1 MTRFDP
7 AKIASEYG
15 LSVDEVRNRWLTL
28 RVAYWKS
35 DFKRFAREAVRIR
48 TKEGELQPLVLNN
61 AQNILHEAGEK
72 MLEEDRWIRIA
83 GLKGRRQGYSTYT
96 AARGFW
102 RATLW
107 DRQKIYIL
115 SHEMN
120 SSNVLF
126 DMVALMQEK
135 HPFPS
140 AVGADNAKE
149 LEFRQRG
156 SSYTVA
162 TAGQKAGGRG
172 GAISFLHGC
181 LSPESYIIEPNG
193 NARKM
198 RAFKVGDLV
207 RTHTG
212 QVAPVSFI
220 SKLRKP
226 ALSVK
231 VLGVNEPLVATPE
244 HKVWTIWGMRELGSL
259 SVGDYIGYPVAQLG
273 NEKLAWRFRRDY
285 PRARG
290 GGSPAF
296 GPATVEASYEFG
308 RILGLYLAEGCI
320 VKQVNKGHM
329 SRVSFTIHEREVER
343 TLAWL
348 EPLKHLF
355 RNPPCVLT
363 RKNSKTVTVT
373 VGSRS
378 FAELMYE
385 MCGEK
390 DSKHLPDEWR
400 LNRDFTHGLVV
411 GYFAGDG
418 GGEMSLKTRI
428 VKAPSIRST
437 ISFGMRDALAS
448 LGYGWAG
455 ISRREG
461 AVRHGR
467 DEKTQWTIKVTGA
480 GSDILWREMGR
491 EPFARSRKVR
501 AADMFVFEDHA
512 WFPIVHMEEAGTI
525 EVMDF
530 EVNHP
535 DHSYCTWQGAVSN
548 SEAAW
553 WTNAED
559 HFSASV
565 QAVDEVR
572 GVKGVLWTRPR
583 NPLPFEAAAPA
594 QIEGWLRAPS
604 EVWLETTS
612 AGPSGTFWARYMD
625 AMKGIGRYR
634 HVFVPWTVQAE
645 YTEAGEFTPNSESEE
660 EGELSELEYQEL
672 HRLSDG
678 QMLWRRNKLHE
689 LGSHGKFRQEY
700 PLDIIEAFSAADT
713 DGVFIKPALILK
725 ARKRSLGT
733 PDAPLLIGVDPA
745 GAGGDRFAMA
755 GRRGDKCLWVRH
767 RNKLEHD
774 EAVAWIC
781 KVIDEER
788 PSKVIIDRGSMG
800 GNIISSLR
808 ALGPQYADVIK
819 GVDFGGK
826 SNAKLAVPN
835 RSGPWNRRAEIWGKL
850 RDWLATG
857 VIPDDDDLA
866 SDLSAPKIKY
876 RANNDWLLESKTE
889 MKARGIR
896 SPDLGDSLALT
907 FGTQEYF
914 ENWSKPDQTTGFAT
928 GHEPATIHIDQR
940 KEDSF
945 SSGGGSTYGWMG

>member
-72 MLEEDRWIRIA
+72 MLNDDGWVRIA
-83 GLKGRRQGYSTYT
+83 GLKSRRQGYSTYV

-120 SSNVLF
+120 SSNALF

-149 LEFRQRG
+149 LEFKQRG
-156 SSYTVA
+156 SSYSVA

-172 GAISFLHGC
+172 S
-181 LSPESYIIEPNG
+181 
-193 NARKM
+193 
-198 RAFKVGDLV
+198 
-207 RTHTG
+207 
-212 QVAPVSFI
+212 
-220 SKLRKP
+220 
-226 ALSVK
+226 
-231 VLGVNEPLVATPE
+231 
-244 HKVWTIWGMRELGSL
+244 
-259 SVGDYIGYPVAQLG
+259 
-273 NEKLAWRFRRDY
+273 
-285 PRARG
+285 
-290 GGSPAF
+290 
-296 GPATVEASYEFG
+296 
-308 RILGLYLAEGCI
+308 
-320 VKQVNKGHM
+320 
-329 SRVSFTIHEREVER
+329 
-343 TLAWL
+343 
-348 EPLKHLF
+348 
-355 RNPPCVLT
+355 
-363 RKNSKTVTVT
+363 
-373 VGSRS
+373 
-378 FAELMYE
+378 
-385 MCGEK
+385 
-390 DSKHLPDEWR
+390 
-400 LNRDFTHGLVV
+400 
-411 GYFAGDG
+411 
-418 GGEMSLKTRI
+418 
-428 VKAPSIRST
+428 
-437 ISFGMRDALAS
+437 
-448 LGYGWAG
+448 
-455 ISRREG
+455 
-461 AVRHGR
+461 
-467 DEKTQWTIKVTGA
+467 
-480 GSDILWREMGR
+480 
-491 EPFARSRKVR
+491 
-501 AADMFVFEDHA
+501 
-512 WFPIVHMEEAGTI
+512 
-525 EVMDF
+525 
-530 EVNHP
+530 
-535 DHSYCTWQGAVSN
+535 AVSYMHA
-548 SEAAW
+548 SECGW
-553 WTNAED
+553 WVNAED

-572 GVKGVLWTRPR
+572 GRKGILWTRPR
-583 NPLPFEAAAPA
+583 NPLPFEAAAPE
-594 QIEGWLRAPS
+594 QIEGWVRAPS
-604 EVWLETTS
+604 EIWLETTS
-612 AGPSGTFWARYMD
+612 AGPSGTFYHRYMD

-634 HVFVPWTVQAE
+634 HVFVPWHIQAE
-645 YTEAGEFTPNSESEE
+645 YTEAGEFVASAESDED
-660 EGELSELEYQEL
+660 GEMPEQEYQTVYG
-672 HRLSDG
+672 LSDG
-678 QMLWRRNKLHE
+678 QMLWRRNKIHE
-689 LGSHGKFRQEY
+689 LGSYGKMRQEF
-700 PLDIIEAFSAADT
+700 PSDIIEAFSAADT

-850 RDWLATG
+850 RDWLATA